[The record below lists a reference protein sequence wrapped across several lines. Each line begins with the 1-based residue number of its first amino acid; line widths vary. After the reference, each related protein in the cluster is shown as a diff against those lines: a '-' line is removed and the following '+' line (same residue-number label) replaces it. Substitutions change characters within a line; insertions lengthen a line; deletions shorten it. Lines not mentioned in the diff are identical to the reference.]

1 MHITDNSTFKMKPAD
16 VELSTYILFG
26 IENNHKDPIFK
37 IGDHVTISNYK
48 HIFGK
53 GYISNWSEE
62 VLRGY
67 ILLVV
72 FMVKKLLERFMNK
85 NGKKTNQTEFRVEK
99 VIKRKGD
106 KVYVKWKG
114 CDNSFSDWIDKK
126 RHAMTEY
133 FPKLKPLGEWESGI
147 RFI

>member
-1 MHITDNSTFKMKPAD
+1 MHITDNRTFKMKPAD
-16 VELSTYILFG
+16 VELNTYIFFG

-37 IGDHVTISNYK
+37 IGDHVTIPNYK

-72 FMVKKLLERFMNK
+72 LMVKKLLECFIRMV
-85 NGKKTNQTEFRVEK
+85 KKQ
-99 VIKRKGD
+99 IKQ
-106 KVYVKWKG
+106 
-114 CDNSFSDWIDKK
+114 SLELKK
-126 RHAMTEY
+126 
-133 FPKLKPLGEWESGI
+133 
-147 RFI
+147 